1 MPDLRLLSD
10 LFWLRESQNEI
21 WTMLKSVLV
30 SPWIIQGVFFY
41 YELVEKKNGYIV
53 LVPLICNTEMVNCQ
67 QEICKRWYKHC
78 HSTVIK
84 LISFLSML
92 RLDHLSIKA
101 HSCCWTSNKVAHLF
115 YYHSWRKVQLPLEK
129 IIIVIPF
136 FVLKTNQ

>member
-101 HSCCWTSNKVAHLF
+101 RSCCWTSNKVAHLF